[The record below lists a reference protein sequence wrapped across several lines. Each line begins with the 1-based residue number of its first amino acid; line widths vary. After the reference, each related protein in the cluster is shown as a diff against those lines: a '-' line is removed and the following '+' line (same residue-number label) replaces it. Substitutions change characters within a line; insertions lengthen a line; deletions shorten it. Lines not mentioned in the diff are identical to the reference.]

1 MRYGMTK
8 RKELDVQVFELALFT
23 NTKQLKGLELFIEYE
38 EKSWH
43 KNLSPVEKFYKLSEE
58 IRALNLNIGDDFSC
72 KKPYMILHK

>member
-1 MRYGMTK
+1 MNEWCFIKNKSVVMT
-8 RKELDVQVFELALFT
+8 RENMQFCLQDVE
-23 NTKQLKGLELFIEYE
+23 GLGLFIEYE

-58 IRALNLNIGDDFSC
+58 IRSLNLNIGDDFSC